1 MFGKLIAYYLPF
13 DAGLGFRLPWVW
25 ERARLYA
32 LRNAIAALA
41 LAGISLGAE
50 AYQLPMAALASHGLT
65 LVTVFFATVFT
76 AAALDPRFR

>member
-1 MFGKLIAYYLPF
+1 MFGKLIAYYLPY
-13 DAGLGFRLPWVW
+13 DTASGFRTPWIW
-25 ERARLYA
+25 ERARRYA
-32 LRNAIAALA
+32 ARNAIAALA

-50 AYQLPMAALASHGLT
+50 VYQLPMAAVASHGLT